1 MPLEDSDIQALA
13 TALQG
18 LRPADATVN
27 ATAVKLL
34 FFWPGNPKV
43 WFKQV
48 ESVFTTRNPAITEQQ
63 QKFDYVIQA
72 LDNSTADGVQA
83 VILSPPEEPYDA
95 LKAALIRI
103 FGKTQAEKD
112 HELVNLN
119 GLGDRKPSSYFNT
132 CAI

>member
-27 ATAVKLL
+27 STAVKLPV
-34 FFWPGNPKV
+34 FWPGNPKV

-72 LDNSTADGVQA
+72 LDNSTANHV
-83 VILSPPEEPYDA
+83 
-95 LKAALIRI
+95 
-103 FGKTQAEKD
+103 
-112 HELVNLN
+112 
-119 GLGDRKPSSYFNT
+119 
-132 CAI
+132 